1 MFAVEGLGGL
11 LPPGL
16 EGLST
21 GSPPCVR
28 GTGDL
33 EKIWMLGWSLWKEL
47 SKSWHKTDPG
57 CQRSCPKWWQPLWAL
72 PADSQVGFSCP

>member
-1 MFAVEGLGGL
+1 MRAEEVEVFAVEGLGGL

-47 SKSWHKTDPG
+47 SKSWHKTDPWV
-57 CQRSCPKWWQPLWAL
+57 PEVM
-72 PADSQVGFSCP
+72 SQVVATPLGIAC

>member
-33 EKIWMLGWSLWKEL
+33 EKIWMLRWSLWKEL

-57 CQRSCPKWWQPLWAL
+57 CQRLCPKWWQPLWAL